1 MHPRLV
7 LTVTFF
13 VVLGACATTS
23 GASPE
28 IVDDTTPG
36 TTRPST
42 TTTPSTVAPTTLG
55 SDSIPDITVFIAA
68 VNEAAIGTSYE
79 DAALRDPE
87 VFIGVGQ
94 LFCEL
99 LDDGLTVDSVL
110 TEYLTALE
118 DEETGTV
125 ADDDALITG
134 VLMGVSLEIL
144 CPRHKDKRG

>member
-1 MHPRLV
+1 MHRRLV

-23 GASPE
+23 GESAE
-28 IVDDTTPG
+28 IVDDTRPR

-42 TTTPSTVAPTTLG
+42 VSPTTLG
-55 SDSIPDITVFIAA
+55 PDSTPDVAIFIAA

-134 VLMGVSLEIL
+134 VLMGVSLETF

>member
-1 MHPRLV
+1 MHPRVV
-7 LTVTFF
+7 LTVTLF
-13 VVLGACATTS
+13 VVLGACATSS
-23 GASPE
+23 GEAAE
-28 IVDDTTPG
+28 VVEDTTPS
-36 TTRPST
+36 TRPST
-42 TTTPSTVAPTTLG
+42 TTTPSTVSLTTLG
-55 SDSIPDITVFIAA
+55 PDSIPDVTAFIAA

-134 VLMGVSLEIL
+134 VLMGVSLEIF
-144 CPRHKDKRG
+144 CPRNKDKLR

>member
-1 MHPRLV
+1 MTPRRGPRGRAPRGRAPRLHRAPW
-7 LTVTFF
+7 L
-13 VVLGACATTS
+13 
-23 GASPE
+23 
-28 IVDDTTPG
+28 
-36 TTRPST
+36 RP
-42 TTTPSTVAPTTLG
+42 PLG
-55 SDSIPDITVFIAA
+55 SDSVPDITVFIAA

-110 TEYLTALE
+110 TEYLTALQ
-118 DEETGTV
+118 DGAAGTV